1 MKKIL
6 VLGDTIIDKYVYL
19 STLKISDEAPV
30 ITHNIDNIKYLLGG
44 GSNVSRNVTAL
55 GNKCDYV
62 GLFDHNEE
70 LLKKLFEENNV
81 NALLFKCNNS
91 VPVKTRIM
99 SRMQQIC
106 RFDTRNKIEL
116 SEDMHQK
123 IVDKVLE
130 KIDEYDSVIFS
141 KYFENFLTPKFVNQI
156 SKVCKQ
162 KNIFTIIDN
171 RQSNSLEYKN
181 ISMLKLNFL
190 EFCNLIGKKIND
202 TNQDVI
208 DNLKKLYEISN
219 YESIVVTRA
228 EKDVVFINK
237 NQVAV
242 LPIQKTEVNDV
253 SGAGDTFVSTVAS
266 YYDPNNIIETIK
278 LAILASSISVKK
290 LGTAVVYNYELKENN
305 VVTPLEEKIK
315 QLRNKNKK
323 IVLTNGVFDILHPGH
338 LSLLEQAKKKGD
350 FLVVGINSDRAVKQL
365 KGETRPVNNQEDRKT
380 VLEAIKFVDYVV
392 IFDELNAINLI
403 NFVKPDIYV
412 KGGDYTLDS
421 LVEKV
426 ALDNIEVCFVD
437 LVPNKSTTGIIKKIN
452 NN

>member
-123 IVDKVLE
+123 IVDKILE

-202 TNQDVI
+202 TNQEVI
-208 DNLKKLYEISN
+208 DNLKKLYEISD